1 MLRFRSGPLDN
12 SRRHA
17 IICTMT
23 QIRKNLPASRHS
35 RPNRCCPNLA
45 DLLDPRL
52 FRALAD
58 ANRLSLFM
66 RLAAC
71 GKPCTVGQLNAC
83 CPVDLSVVS
92 RHLAILREAGALE
105 STKRGKEVYYRVN
118 FERLVPLMRGIAGAL
133 ENCQCDTNSCC
144 FSAIDRAANPSSP
157 PNSTPA
163 RRQPPRRTTD
173 SQSRKDR
180 SS

>member
-1 MLRFRSGPLDN
+1 M
-12 SRRHA
+12 
-17 IICTMT
+17 MT
-23 QIRKNLPASRHS
+23 QIRKNRPRAKSKRPAAASA
-35 RPNRCCPNLA
+35 CCPNLA

-58 ANRLSLFM
+58 ANRLSLFV

-71 GKPCTVGQLNAC
+71 GKPCTVGELNAC

-92 RHLAILREAGALE
+92 RHLAILRDAGALE
-105 STKRGKEVYYRVN
+105 STKRGKEVYYRVQ

-133 ENCQCDTNSCC
+133 QTCQCDTNSCC
-144 FSAIDRAANPSSP
+144 FSAIDSAAAEP
-157 PNSTPA
+157 STPA
-163 RRQPPRRTTD
+163 RRPAPRR
-173 SQSRKDR
+173 SKPSPRRKDQ